1 MLQKMRGFA
10 KSWVSSIFLG
20 VLALAFA
27 MWGIGDI
34 FQGRTS
40 TDVAQVGNR
49 AISLEEFQRD
59 YRGEMRQ
66 RSQQGA
72 EFTPEMA
79 HAMELGKQV
88 LNRSLIRAALDNIVD
103 RLKLTVSDALVSAQ
117 IRNMQAFKGPLGTFD
132 KETFLRVAAENDFT
146 EQGFINII
154 RGETARD
161 QLLRAVQGG
170 FQMPAGYVSAIYA
183 FQSEVRAADYFEL
196 PASAAGNIAAPTD
209 AQLTSYVKAHSA
221 TFSTPEYREVTY
233 AIATPDDVMD
243 KLPAITDAQIKQQYE
258 AQKEVY
264 NIPEKRELEQITFP
278 SEADAKTA
286 RAKIDAGTSFAQI
299 GKERGLKDNELSIGT
314 QTQSALDAA
323 RGKAAFALAENGVT
337 APVKGPFGWVLMR
350 VTKITPAVNRS
361 LADVTAEITKA
372 LKTQLAGGKLVDIA
386 NTYQEAVDGGDTLTD
401 AAKKAGMRVVHLA
414 SLDAQGL
421 AADGSKANVPA
432 DPDFMPQVLQAEVG
446 EEGEPFQ
453 TKAGNYYAVKVD
465 GVTPPKLKPLDVVR
479 AQATEEWTAQQ
490 KQKQLEAKAKA
501 LAEQATKDGNL
512 AGAAKAVGATVKK
525 SPGLQRQMT
534 GVLFSPALV
543 TSLFAKP
550 AGVGVYGPAA
560 QGDGYVVAVTTGV
573 LHLPPPA
580 ANPNFQAGVER
591 AGAEM
596 GSDLTMSLAAA
607 AQKKQGVTIHQDRV
621 NQVTGEGS

>member
-1 MLQKMRGFA
+1 MLQQMRGFA
-10 KSWVSSIFLG
+10 KSWVSSILLG

-27 MWGIGDI
+27 FWGIGDI
-34 FQGRTS
+34 FQGHTS
-40 TDVAQVGNR
+40 TDVAQVGSR
-49 AISLEEFQRD
+49 AITLEEFQRD

-79 HAMELGKQV
+79 HAMGLGKQV
-88 LNRSLIRAALDNIVD
+88 LDRSLIRAALDNIVD

-117 IRNMQAFKGPLGTFD
+117 IKNMQAFKGPLGTFD
-132 KETFLRVAAENDFT
+132 KQTFLRVAAENDFT

-183 FQSEVRAADYFEL
+183 FQSEVRGADYFEL
-196 PASAAGNIAAPTD
+196 PASAAGAIAPPTD

-221 TFSTPEYREVTY
+221 SFSTPEYREVTY
-233 AIATPDDVMD
+233 AIATPDDEMGKIPSV
-243 KLPAITDAQIKQQYE
+243 TDAQIKQQYE
-258 AQKEVY
+258 AQKDVY
-264 NIPEKRELEQITFP
+264 NIPEKRDLEQITFP
-278 SEADAKTA
+278 TEADAKAA
-286 RAKIDAGTSFAQI
+286 RAKIDTGTSFAQI
-299 GKERGLKDNELSIGT
+299 GKDRGLKDNELSIGT
-314 QTQSALDAA
+314 QTQSVLDAA
-323 RGKAAFALAENGVT
+323 RGKASFALPENGVT

-350 VTKITPAVNRS
+350 VTKITPAVNKS
-361 LADVTAEITKA
+361 LADVKDEITQA
-372 LKTQLAGGKLVDIA
+372 LKKQLAGGKLVDIA
-386 NTYQEAVDGGDTLTD
+386 NTYQEAIDGGDTLAD
-401 AAKKAGMRVVHLA
+401 AAKKAGMRVVHLP

-421 AADGSKANVPA
+421 AADGAKADVPA

-453 TKAGNYYAVKVD
+453 TKIGNYYAIKVD
-465 GVTPPKLKPLDVVR
+465 GVTPPKLKPLDAVR

-490 KQKQLEAKAKA
+490 RQKQLEAKAKS
-501 LAEQATKDGNL
+501 LADLATKDGNL
-512 AGAAKAVGATVKK
+512 AAAAKAAGATIKK
-525 SPGLQRQMT
+525 SPGLQRQIPGT
-534 GVLFSPALV
+534 LFSPALV
-543 TSLFAKP
+543 SSLFTKP
-550 AGVGVYGPAA
+550 AGTGVYGPAA

-573 LHLPPPA
+573 LHLPPPF
-580 ANPNFQAGVER
+580 ANPQFQTGVQR

-596 GSDLTMSLAAA
+596 GNDVSMSLAAA

-621 NQVTGEGS
+621 NQVTGEGP

>member
-20 VLALAFA
+20 MLALAFA

-34 FQGRTS
+34 FQGHTS
-40 TDVAQVGNR
+40 TDVATVGSR
-49 AISLEEFQRD
+49 AVTLEEFQRD
-59 YRGEMRQ
+59 YRREMRQ

-79 HAMELGKQV
+79 HAMGLGKQ
-88 LNRSLIRAALDNIVD
+88 LLDRALIRAALDNIVD

-117 IRNMQAFKGPLGTFD
+117 IKNMQAFKGPLGTFD
-132 KETFLRVAAENDFT
+132 KETFLRVASENDFS
-146 EQGFINII
+146 EQGFINLI

-170 FQMPAGYVSAIYA
+170 FQMPAGYVGAIYA
-183 FQSEVRAADYFEL
+183 FQSEVRGADYFEL
-196 PASAAGNIAAPTD
+196 PADAAGTITAPTD
-209 AQLTSYVKAHSA
+209 AQLTSYVKAHA
-221 TFSTPEYREVTY
+221 PTFSTPEYREVIY
-233 AIATPDDVMD
+233 AIATPDDVMG
-243 KLPAITDAQIKQQYE
+243 KIPAVTEAQIKQQYE
-258 AQKEVY
+258 AQKDTY
-264 NIPEKRELEQITFP
+264 NIAEKRDLEQITFP
-278 SEADAKTA
+278 NEADAKAA

-314 QTQSALDAA
+314 QTQSVLDAA
-323 RGKAAFALAENGVT
+323 RGKAAFALAENAVT

-350 VTKITPAVNRS
+350 VTKITPAVNKS
-361 LADVTAEITKA
+361 LADVRDEITQA
-372 LKTQLAGGKLVDIA
+372 LQKQLAGGKLVDVA
-386 NTYQEAVDGGDTLTD
+386 NAYQEAVDGGDTLTD

-414 SLDAQGL
+414 SLDGHGL
-421 AADGSKANVPA
+421 AADGTKANVPA
-432 DPDFMPQVLQAEVG
+432 DPDFLPQVLQAEVG

-453 TKAGNYYAVKVD
+453 TKTGNYYAIKVD
-465 GVTPPKLKPLDVVR
+465 GVTPPKLKPLDTVR
-479 AQATEEWTAQQ
+479 AQATAEWTEQQ
-490 KQKQLEAKAKA
+490 RQKQLEAKAKA
-501 LAEQATKDGNL
+501 LAAQATKDGNL
-512 AGAAKAVGATVKK
+512 AGAAKAAGATVKK
-525 SPGLQRQMT
+525 SPGLQRQRA
-534 GVLFSPALV
+534 GDLFSPALV

-560 QGDGYVVAVTTGV
+560 TGDGYVVAVTTGV
-573 LHLPPPA
+573 LHLPPPS
-580 ANPNFQAGVER
+580 ANPQFQAGVEQ

-596 GSDLTMSLAAA
+596 GNDVTMSLAAA